1 MSETNTYLTSKKPYM
16 HASKEE
22 FDDFFLDLSAK
33 MNNHPHKL
41 DSIMTKYSL
50 HRACTRKEMEYL
62 KKLGVTER
70 AEIAAHLT
78 EVKEDYNEEV
88 FNTLILNISNLSLI
102 HI

>member
-1 MSETNTYLTSKKPYM
+1 MSETNTYLTSKKPYT

-50 HRACTRKEMEYL
+50 HRACTRKEMELYDWIYA
-62 KKLGVTER
+62 TQ
-70 AEIAAHLT
+70 
-78 EVKEDYNEEV
+78 
-88 FNTLILNISNLSLI
+88 
-102 HI
+102 